1 MGVTAQINA
10 RIDASAKSCGD
21 AAITAANLT
30 TSEVV
35 RAVWDVCA
43 QYKDSPQKLRAWLF
57 PSPEAQQAKAKDKVR
72 KHKAELIENGSSMFS
87 QLCAQYS
94 IDNPSSLPSFSDS
107 ELEALALF
115 DEFGAEMHMT
125 QDDFLE
131 ASDE

>member
-1 MGVTAQINA
+1 MGATAQINA
-10 RIDASAKSCGD
+10 RIDANAKSFGD
-21 AAITAANLT
+21 AGITAANLT

-57 PSPEAQQAKAKDKVR
+57 PTQKAQEAKAQEKLR
-72 KHKAELIENGSSMFS
+72 KHKAKLIENGSSMFS
-87 QLCAQYS
+87 QLCAKYS
-94 IDNPSSLPSFSDS
+94 IDDPSSLPSFSDS

-125 QDDFLE
+125 QEDFLE
-131 ASDE
+131 ARNE